1 MRSKE
6 QEKLAVDQMSFLE
19 ICVSSVVFEASEQLS
34 EAAGVAV
41 ET

>member
-6 QEKLAVDQMSFLE
+6 QEKLTVDQMSFLE
-19 ICVSSVVFEASEQLS
+19 ICVSSVVFEASEQLK
-34 EAAGVAV
+34 EAAGMAV